1 MMHLNK
7 TRAFVI
13 HFSLSFLVFS
23 ILLFILYFFWFP
35 EDYFMLDGGWQ
46 GIKLIAAIDLV
57 LGPALTLL
65 VFKPKK
71 PRLVLDMSII
81 AAIQIT
87 ALAYGFHAAYHQRTV
102 GLVFAE
108 NEFTTISFKDLQLA
122 NDTIEKLG
130 LEPAKIE
137 DFGSGSPKQIF
148 TESLTGETFREYLND
163 VLNGMPALRERTD
176 KYKPLHEHTAD
187 LSQYRLEPEDITS
200 PDTAL
205 KISEIAL
212 SEKRNPGNYEYYKFR
227 ARYGSGI
234 AMFDTEK
241 KRVTHLIK
249 MDDNST

>member
-1 MMHLNK
+1 
-7 TRAFVI
+7 
-13 HFSLSFLVFS
+13 
-23 ILLFILYFFWFP
+23 
-35 EDYFMLDGGWQ
+35 MLDGGWQ
-46 GIKLIAAIDLV
+46 GIKLIAAIDVV

-65 VFKPKK
+65 IYKPNK
-71 PRLVLDMSII
+71 PRLVFDLSLI
-81 AAIQIT
+81 AAIQLS
-87 ALAYGFHAAYHQRTV
+87 ALVYGFHAAYQQRTV

-108 NEFTTISFKDLQLA
+108 NEFTTISYKDLQLA
-122 NDTIEKLG
+122 NDTIMKLG
-130 LEPAKIE
+130 LEPASIE
-137 DFGSGSPKQIF
+137 SFGSDSPKQIF
-148 TESLTGETFREYLND
+148 TESLTGETFREYLSG

-187 LSQYRLEPEDITS
+187 LSQYQLNPEEMISSDA
-200 PDTAL
+200 AL

-249 MDDNST
+249 MSDNST